1 MHDIKIEDT
10 VILIDSSRSMLRND
24 FKPNRL
30 VIAIETIKNFIS
42 SKLDIDINDRIS
54 IICFGESIKKLNDF
68 SSNKQQLLN
77 SLGNLQMSGK
87 GVIQEAIAF
96 SLQLHVGEMR
106 KLGGKIHRIFIIS
119 DNKLDVNSEQL
130 DEIIDVSK
138 GLGIFIDTCQI
149 GKPPGMN
156 QNILKRISYLTN
168 GEYGYFNN
176 ERAIINAG
184 KSYAS
189 KKMIKQSSD
198 YFSANSK
205 EKAPPLVNEIA
216 LSLRRPTVMEMRM
229 MMKDGGKEQEKCQ
242 ICHSVKAP
250 TGADF
255 YAEGRFCPNCERPMH
270 LSCANMWAKKSE
282 QKENLFRCPFC
293 YFLLKVPK
301 TISKLVQSK
310 VDDFKKIRIIED
322 DGRSKTRMIEIHSQN
337 INQIDESCTYCHNI
351 FLGEYKVFKCQNCGS
366 HYHEPC
372 LQKMY
377 NELKAC
383 RFCGAEIII
392 E

>member
-1 MHDIKIEDT
+1 
-10 VILIDSSRSMLRND
+10 MLRND

-30 VIAIETIKNFIS
+30 FVAIETIKNFVS

-68 SSNKQQLLN
+68 SNSKEILIN
-77 SLGNLQMSGK
+77 SLEKIPVSGK
-87 GVIQEAIAF
+87 GMIHEAIAF
-96 SLQLHVGEMR
+96 SLQLLIVEMR
-106 KLGGKIHRIFIIS
+106 KLGGKIHRMFIIS
-119 DNKLDVNSEQL
+119 DSKLNVNSEQL
-130 DEIIDVSK
+130 DEIINASK

-149 GKPPGMN
+149 GKPSGTDPN
-156 QNILKRISYLTN
+156 VLKRISHLTN

-176 ERAIINAG
+176 ELAIINAG

-198 YFSANSK
+198 YFSATSK

-216 LSLRRPTVMEMRM
+216 LSLRRPTVMEIRM

-293 YFLLKVPK
+293 YFLLKVPE
-301 TISKLVQSK
+301 TISKLVESK
-310 VDDFKKIRIIED
+310 VDEFKKIRIIED
-322 DGRSKTRMIEIHSQN
+322 ENYNKTRMIEISSQN
-337 INQIDESCTYCHNI
+337 ISQIDESCTYCHNI
-351 FLGEYKVFKCQNCGS
+351 FLGEFKVFKCQKCGS

-372 LQKMY
+372 LKKMY

-383 RFCGAEIII
+383 RFCGAEIKID
-392 E
+392 